1 MLPVKTVAYF
11 TLYSMDWS
19 DVEKANLLLLLT
31 ALVFIVLVIV
41 AFLFTEGRPVLIF
54 PVLKRI
60 YPGAEPLKQYE
71 LEERDKIFILMTQ
84 HFYGKKRTRT
94 ENFAS
99 CDRNGTRKNGN
110 R

>member
-1 MLPVKTVAYF
+1 M
-11 TLYSMDWS
+11 
-19 DVEKANLLLLLT
+19 EKANLLLLLT

-41 AFLFTEGRPVLIF
+41 AFLFTEGRPILVF

-60 YPGAEPLKQYE
+60 YPGAEPLKHE
-71 LEERDKIFILMTQ
+71 TIFILMTQ
-84 HFYGKKRTRT
+84 HFYRKKRTRT

-99 CDRNGTRKNGN
+99 CDRYGTRKNGN

>member
-1 MLPVKTVAYF
+1 ME
-11 TLYSMDWS
+11 WS
-19 DVEKANLLLLLT
+19 DVEKANLLLLLI

-41 AFLFTEGRPVLIF
+41 ALFTEGRPILIF
-54 PVLKRI
+54 RFLKRI

-94 ENFAS
+94 ENFTS